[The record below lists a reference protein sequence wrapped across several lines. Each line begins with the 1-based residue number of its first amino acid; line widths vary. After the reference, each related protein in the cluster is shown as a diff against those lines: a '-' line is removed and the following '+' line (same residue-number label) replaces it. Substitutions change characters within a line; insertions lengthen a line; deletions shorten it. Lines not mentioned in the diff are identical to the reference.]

1 MNDHLPSL
9 TKLLKQ
15 LQQVPYLA
23 SKNLY
28 RVAHHFLQMD
38 SQRLALFCATLQEV
52 HAGLRKCDRCC
63 AWQEKQGACSF
74 CANPRR
80 DAGMIC
86 VVETWHDL
94 YAIEKTG
101 GYQGLYHV
109 LGGAISPLDGISPED
124 ISLPQLLA
132 RLAAPPFTLPV
143 RRSLGEVGSDPK
155 DRIEGT
161 ELIFALNQ
169 TPEGEATSAYI
180 ARKIQ
185 LALPERVFKIT
196 CLSRGVPVGSSL
208 ESVDRVTVFKALAER
223 RLF

>member
-1 MNDHLPSL
+1 MNDQLPTL

-38 SQRLALFCATLQEV
+38 SARLEQFCTALQQAQ
-52 HAGLRKCDRCC
+52 AGLKKCAICC
-63 AWQEKQGACSF
+63 AWQEKDASCSF
-74 CANPRR
+74 CSSPRR
-80 DAGMIC
+80 DQGLIC

-101 GYQGLYHV
+101 GFTGVYHV

-124 ISLPQLLA
+124 LSVPQLVT
-132 RLAAPPFTLPV
+132 RLA
-143 RRSLGEVGSDPK
+143 SGC
-155 DRIEGT
+155 T

-180 ARKIQ
+180 ARKINH
-185 LALPERVFKIT
+185 AYNTRTFKIT

>member
-1 MNDHLPSL
+1 MHDQLPTL
-9 TKLLKQ
+9 TKFLKQ

-28 RVAHHFLQMD
+28 RVAHHFLEMD
-38 SQRLALFCATLQEV
+38 AQRLEQFCAAMQEA
-52 HAGLRKCDRCC
+52 HTGLKKCDVCC
-63 AWQEKQGACSF
+63 VWQEKDGSCNF
-74 CANPRR
+74 CASSRR
-80 DAGMIC
+80 DSSLIC
-86 VVETWHDL
+86 VVETWYDL

-101 GYQGLYHV
+101 GYQGVYHV
-109 LGGAISPLDGISPED
+109 LGGALSPLDGISPED
-124 ISLPQLLA
+124 LSLNKLVN
-132 RLAAPPFTLPV
+132 RL
-143 RRSLGEVGSDPK
+143 SSGCH
-155 DRIEGT
+155 

-180 ARKIQ
+180 ARKIN
-185 LALPERVFKIT
+185 LAYPERNFKIT

>member
-1 MNDHLPSL
+1 MNDQLPTL

-38 SQRLALFCATLQEV
+38 AQRLAQFNATLQEA
-52 HAGLRKCDRCC
+52 HAGLKKCDVCC
-63 AWQEKQGACSF
+63 AWQEKQGGCTYCSS
-74 CANPRR
+74 PRR
-80 DAGMIC
+80 DKGIIC
-86 VVETWHDL
+86 VVETWYDL

-101 GYQGLYHV
+101 GFTGLYHV
-109 LGGAISPLDGISPED
+109 LGGAISPLDGIAPED
-124 ISLPQLLA
+124 LSLPQLVN
-132 RLAAPPFTLPV
+132 RLSSGCA
-143 RRSLGEVGSDPK
+143 
-155 DRIEGT
+155 

-180 ARKIQ
+180 ARKINQ
-185 LALPERVFKIT
+185 AYPERTFKIT

>member
-1 MNDHLPSL
+1 MNDQLPTL

-38 SQRLALFCATLQEV
+38 AQRLAQFNAILQEA
-52 HAGLRKCDRCC
+52 HTGLKKCDVCC
-63 AWQEKQGACSF
+63 AWQEKHGSCIYCSSTK
-74 CANPRR
+74 R
-80 DAGMIC
+80 DTTTIC
-86 VVETWHDL
+86 VVETWYDMF
-94 YAIEKTG
+94 AIEKTG
-101 GYQGLYHV
+101 GFTGVYHI
-109 LGGAISPLDGISPED
+109 LGGAISPLDGVAPED
-124 ISLPQLLA
+124 LSVPSLLA
-132 RLAAPPFTLPV
+132 RLV
-143 RRSLGEVGSDPK
+143 SC
-155 DRIEGT
+155 T

-169 TPEGEATSAYI
+169 TPEGEATTAYI
-180 ARKIQ
+180 ARKIN
-185 LALPERVFKIT
+185 LAYPERAFKIT